1 MMAVLWEL
9 AQPFLAPI
17 GIALTALLAL
27 WGKAKLDKRKGR
39 IEERTEAK
47 QKDMENA
54 QDIRDRVATD
64 RPERLQSVKDRG
76 YRD

>member
-1 MMAVLWEL
+1 MIALITEL
-9 AQPFLAPI
+9 AAPFLPYII
-17 GIALTALLAL
+17 GAIAILGGL
-27 WGKAKLDKRKGR
+27 WGKSKLDKRKGR

>member
-1 MMAVLWEL
+1 MATIIEL
-9 AQPFLAPI
+9 ITGQFLPYII
-17 GIALTALLAL
+17 GAIAILGGL
-27 WGKAKLDKRKGR
+27 WGKSKLDKRKGR

-64 RPERLQSVKDRG
+64 RPERLQSVSDKG